1 MGIPTA
7 GNDPS
12 QRKLATSLDGHG
24 STLGKTEQNGL
35 FQCWF
40 TTMKLKK
47 SLLKL
52 AYSRGY
58 GVPISGE
65 QSVPLTPASLG
76 VKLRRIEGHQIKGC
90 THPGVQGFPEGSQVV
105 TIGSPSVQQHQ
116 SSGHGDMFTAA

>member
-1 MGIPTA
+1 V
-7 GNDPS
+7 
-12 QRKLATSLDGHG
+12 DGHG
-24 STLGKTEQNGL
+24 STLGKTEQNCF

-52 AYSRGY
+52 AHSRGY

-65 QSVPLTPASLG
+65 QSVPLTPTPLG
-76 VKLRRIEGHQIKGC
+76 VKLRRIEGHQIKQSAH
-90 THPGVQGFPEGSQVV
+90 TGVQSLPQGSQVV